1 MIHILLVDDEQYVVD
16 DLVLAFPWEEL
27 GSIRV
32 YKAYSA
38 YQALDIITSTP
49 IDILITDI
57 AMPGMNG
64 LELVKWV
71 RQKKQKI
78 RCFLLTGYAEFEYAR
93 EALHQ
98 GVVEYIVKPLD
109 HNLLKIALEKV
120 IHAIQTEI
128 KKNASYEKALLT
140 FKEHLPALKDK
151 LLHELIQG
159 KVYSPEALKDKLI
172 NYQLNFR
179 QNDTIYLTLIRL
191 EEHFT
196 SFGHDSQLLF
206 EYAVS
211 NITCEMLADFEV
223 WHCRDNYENL
233 VFLVKSRDNLLQQDY
248 ENLAI
253 QLGNITQQLH
263 HNVNDYLKGGI
274 SVILSYGGEFSKD
287 LNMMYEDALA
297 ALRQQIGNE
306 KGYFLSLTNKGK
318 TNKIEPLKLIYSPPT
333 LMHLLESGQWTA
345 YKKRLQDLNEVLSHL
360 PTYNEEYIE
369 EVHSI
374 ILSSFHYIAHTNHAL
389 LSELVGRELLEKT
402 IFRSF
407 SQLIE
412 WSETLVDTLASKL
425 ERETKTNQQMA
436 ITEIQNCIVENLA
449 QASLQY
455 VADYVSLHPAY
466 VTKLFKQCTGISV
479 SEFILNKKLEQAVS
493 WLRDS
498 ELKVYE
504 ISAQLGYS
512 NSQYFI
518 KVFKEKFGI
527 TPQEYRVKV

>member
-1 MIHILLVDDEQYVVD
+1 MVHILLVDDEQYVVD
-16 DLVLAFPWEEL
+16 DLMLAFPWEEL
-27 GSIRV
+27 GRIKV

-38 YQALDIITSTP
+38 YQALEIVASTP

-64 LELVKWV
+64 LDLVKQV

-78 RCFLLTGYAEFEYAR
+78 RCLLLTGYAEFEYAR

-98 GVVEYIVKPLD
+98 GVIEYLVKPLD

-120 IHAIQTEI
+120 IHSIHADIE
-128 KKNASYEKALLT
+128 KNASYEKALLT
-140 FKEHLPALKDK
+140 FRENLPALKEK

-159 KVYSPEALKDKLI
+159 KVYSPHALKERLI
-172 NYQLNFR
+172 NYQLSFK
-179 QNDTIYLTLIRL
+179 QDDTIYVTLIRL

-233 VFLVKSRDNLLQQDY
+233 VFLVKSRDNLLQQDP
-248 ENLAI
+248 ENI
-253 QLGNITQQLH
+253 VQQLGNITQQLH

-274 SVILSYGGEFSKD
+274 SVILSYGGRFSND
-287 LNMMYEDALA
+287 LNSMYEDALA

-306 KGYFLSLTNKGK
+306 KGYFLSLTNKWK
-318 TNKIEPLKLIYSPPT
+318 STKIEPLKLIYSPPT
-333 LMHLLESGQWTA
+333 LMHLLETGQWA
-345 YKKRLQDLNEVLSHL
+345 SYKKRLQDLNEALSNL

-369 EVHSI
+369 EIHSL
-374 ILSSFHYIAHTNHAL
+374 ILSSFHYIAHTNHVL

-402 IFRSF
+402 TFRSV

-425 ERETKTNQQMA
+425 ERETTTNQQMA

-455 VADYVSLHPAY
+455 VADCVSLHPAY
-466 VTKLFKQCTGISV
+466 VTKLFKQCVGISV
-479 SEFILNKKLEQAVS
+479 SEFILNKKMEQAVS

-498 ELKVYE
+498 DLKVYE
-504 ISAQLGYS
+504 ISDQLGYS